1 MATGAILGKYLGLS
15 ALVPAEFI
23 IDIEHV
29 GDPNW
34 GPDCCIYKVPKRL
47 SKVKEEAYT
56 PKLISIGPVHH
67 NNDQLKDMQ
76 KVKQR
81 YFKAFFSGTSKGQK
95 DFACIIEKNK
105 DKICNCYAPEI
116 SPRNENEN
124 FVKMVL
130 LDSIFIIELFM
141 RCDRKEEEND
151 YILSKPCLK
160 EGIMQDLILL
170 ENQLPFFILD
180 KLYQHYTSNPTFLE
194 LACNYFFSSK
204 EIRFEKEVK
213 HFTDLRRNFFLPPE
227 QKLGNPIVH
236 RHSAT
241 KLDMAGLIFQ
251 NKEGEEKNRYLL
263 HVDIQKGNKLLE
275 IFPCFNCSWLL
286 HCLPCLK
293 KIPFLES
300 MQTRLVI
307 PHFVVDNKTE
317 DLFRNLMAL
326 GQCHYPDKAY
336 ICNYI
341 LLLDFLINSKDDVE
355 LLVEEGIIVH
365 SLGSNKAVAEMVN
378 KLGQEI
384 VEEKSYYH
392 DVAEDLNKYYR
403 NWWNKNMESLKTVY
417 FRDIWRGT
425 ATVVGIIVLLVTVMN
440 FLRPFVFRHI

>member
-1 MATGAILGKYLGLS
+1 MATATDTSQENGLQS
-15 ALVPAEFI
+15 EEFI
-23 IDIEHV
+23 IDIRRVE
-29 GDPNW
+29 DPNW
-34 GPDCCIYKVPKRL
+34 DPECCIYKVPKRL
-47 SKVKEEAYT
+47 CDVKKEAYT

-67 NNDQLKDMQ
+67 YKDELKDMQ
-76 KVKQR
+76 MVKER
-81 YFKAFFSGTSKGQK
+81 YFKAFFSRTKGQK
-95 DFACIIEKNK
+95 EFACIIEKNK
-105 DKICNCYAPEI
+105 DKICTCYAPEI

-124 FVKMVL
+124 FVQMVL

-141 RCDRKEEEND
+141 RSEKKKDKND
-151 YILSKPCLK
+151 YILSKPWLK

-180 KLYQHYTSNPTFLE
+180 ELYQHFTGTSNFLE

-204 EIRFEKEVK
+204 EIRFKKEVK
-213 HFTDLRRNFFLPPE
+213 HFTDLRRNFFLPPTQE
-227 QKLGNPIVH
+227 HGNPIVH

-241 KLDMAGLIFQ
+241 KLDMAGLIFR
-251 NKEGEEKNRYLL
+251 NREGEEKNRHLL
-263 HVDIQKGNKLLE
+263 HVEIQKGNKLLE
-275 IFPCFNCSWLL
+275 IFPCFNCSLLL
-286 HCLPCLK
+286 HCFPCLK
-293 KIPFLES
+293 KISFLEN

-326 GQCHYPDKAY
+326 EQCHYPDEAY

-378 KLGQEI
+378 KTWP
-384 VEEKSYYH
+384 
-392 DVAEDLNKYYR
+392 R
-403 NWWNKNMESLKTVY
+403 NCGRK
-417 FRDIWRGT
+417 F
-425 ATVVGIIVLLVTVMN
+425 LL
-440 FLRPFVFRHI
+440 L

>member
-1 MATGAILGKYLGLS
+1 MATGATDISQEKGLQCK
-15 ALVPAEFI
+15 EIF
-23 IDIEHV
+23 IDIKQV

-34 GPDCCIYKVPKRL
+34 GPECCIYKVPKRL
-47 SKVKEEAYT
+47 RKVKEEAYT

-67 NNDQLKDMQ
+67 NNSELKEMQ
-76 KVKQR
+76 MVKER
-81 YFKAFFSGTSKGQK
+81 YFKSFFSQTYKGQK
-95 DFACIIEKNK
+95 EFACIIEKNK

-116 SPRNENEN
+116 SQQIKNEN
-124 FVKMVL
+124 FVEMVL

-141 RCDRKEEEND
+141 RSYRKEEND
-151 YILSKPCLK
+151 YILSKPWLK
-160 EGIMQDLILL
+160 DGIMQDLILL

-180 KLYQHYTSNPTFLE
+180 KLYQHFTGNPNFLE
-194 LACNYFFSSK
+194 LACSYFFSRK
-204 EIRFEKEVK
+204 EKCRETTEKFLPPSSVNQVK
-213 HFTDLRRNFFLPPE
+213 HFTDLQRNFFHSPKQIP
-227 QKLGNPIVH
+227 GDPIEH

-251 NKEGEEKNRYLL
+251 NEKGPEKNRRLL
-263 HVDIQKGNKLLE
+263 QVEIQK
-275 IFPCFNCSWLL
+275 
-286 HCLPCLK
+286 
-293 KIPFLES
+293 
-300 MQTRLVI
+300 
-307 PHFVVDNKTE
+307 DNKTE

-326 GQCHYPDKAY
+326 EQCHYPDKAY

-384 VEEKSYYH
+384 VEENSYYCK
-392 DVAEDLNKYYR
+392 VAEDLNKYYR

-425 ATVVGIIVLLVTVMN
+425 ATVVGIIVLVVTIMN